1 MGGRAPGGRGGS
13 LGAVWKALCL
23 EDGRGALWTARRG
36 AERGPG
42 CGRDVD
48 GTSPP
53 RALLLA
59 LSRDHPRDY
68 SSSSSSRPSTT
79 ATSRLLSIITRNR
92 QSL

>member
-1 MGGRAPGGRGGS
+1 MGGPWMGGRAPGGRGGS

-48 GTSPP
+48 GTSSP

-59 LSRDHPRDY
+59 L
-68 SSSSSSRPSTT
+68 
-79 ATSRLLSIITRNR
+79 LLP
-92 QSL
+92 LLLVLLLLVLLLLLLLADFHH